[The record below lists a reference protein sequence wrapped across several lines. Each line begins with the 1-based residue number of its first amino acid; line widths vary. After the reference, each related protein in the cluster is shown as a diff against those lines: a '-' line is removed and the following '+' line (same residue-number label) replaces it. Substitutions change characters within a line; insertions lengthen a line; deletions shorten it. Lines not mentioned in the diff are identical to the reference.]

1 METQDEK
8 NTTSGIE
15 RSANNFRSGRAMGGL
30 VIVIVGVFILLN
42 RMGLDLPGWLFSF
55 PMIPIAIGFY
65 IGARH
70 RFQNFNWLIPVA
82 FGVVLLV
89 FNEVDI
95 DAHQYIWPAIIIA
108 IGLGMILKP
117 KRSKRSEEYWRDFG
131 VQNNERSAED
141 FIDSTII
148 FGGTKKNIIS
158 KDFKGGESFCM
169 FGGAEINLMQA
180 DINGRVVIELTQLFG
195 GTKLVI
201 PPHWKLQSE
210 EVVSIFGGLDDKR
223 PLVQNTS
230 VDDSKVIVLR
240 GTCIFGGIDI
250 KSY

>member
-1 METQDEK
+1 METQDNN
-8 NTTSGIE
+8 NTGLSTENSNG
-15 RSANNFRSGRAMGGL
+15 NFRNGRALGG
-30 VIVIVGVFILLN
+30 IVIVVVGTLLLID
-42 RMGLDLPGWLFSF
+42 RMGMDLPGWLFSF
-55 PMIPIAIGFY
+55 PMIPIAIGIY
-65 IGARH
+65 IGARQ
-70 RFQNFNWLIPVA
+70 RFKNLNWLIPVA
-82 FGVVLLV
+82 FGVAFLI

-108 IGLGMILKP
+108 VGLAMILRP
-117 KRSKRSEEYWRDFG
+117 TRSRRSEKYWQEFG
-131 VQNNERSAED
+131 KQNSERSSED
-141 FIDSTII
+141 YIDSTTI
-148 FGGTKKNIIS
+148 FGGIKKNIIS

-180 DINGRVVIELTQLFG
+180 DINGRVVIELTQIFG

-223 PLVQNTS
+223 PIVQNTS
-230 VDDSKVIVLR
+230 IDDSKVIVLR
-240 GTCIFGGIDI
+240 GTCLFGGIDI

>member
-1 METQDEK
+1 METQYNKNEGLSKEK
-8 NTTSGIE
+8 PN
-15 RSANNFRSGRAMGGL
+15 NNFSNGRVLGGL
-30 VIVIVGVFILLN
+30 VVLTVGTLLLVKK
-42 RMGLDLPGWLFSF
+42 MGIDLPGWLFSF
-55 PMIPIAIGFY
+55 PMIPIAIGIY
-65 IGARH
+65 IGARQ
-70 RFQNFNWLIPVA
+70 RFRNLQWLIPVTI
-82 FGVVLLV
+82 GVVLLIA
-89 FNEVDI
+89 NEVDM
-95 DAHQYIWPAIIIA
+95 DVHRYIWPMIIIA
-108 IGLGMILKP
+108 VGLSMILRP
-117 KRSKRSEEYWRDFG
+117 KKSKRSEEYWRDFG
-131 VQNNERSAED
+131 AQNSERSAED
-141 FIDSTII
+141 YIDSTTI

-169 FGGAEINLMQA
+169 FGGAEVNLMQA
-180 DINGRVVIELTQLFG
+180 DINGRVVIELTQIFG

-223 PLVQNTS
+223 PIMQNAS

>member
-1 METQDEK
+1 NLQ
-8 NTTSGIE
+8 
-15 RSANNFRSGRAMGGL
+15 
-30 VIVIVGVFILLN
+30 
-42 RMGLDLPGWLFSF
+42 
-55 PMIPIAIGFY
+55 
-65 IGARH
+65 
-70 RFQNFNWLIPVA
+70 WLIPVA
-82 FGVVLLV
+82 IGVVLLIAS
-89 FNEVDI
+89 EVDM
-95 DAHQYIWPAIIIA
+95 DVHRYIWPLIIIA
-108 IGLGMILKP
+108 VGLSMILKP
-117 KRSKRSEEYWRDFG
+117 KRSKRSEEYWRDFSS
-131 VQNNERSAED
+131 QNNERSSED
-141 FIDSTII
+141 YIDSTTV

-169 FGGAEINLMQA
+169 FGGVEINLMQA
-180 DINGRVVIELTQLFG
+180 DINGRIIIELTQVFG

-223 PLVQNTS
+223 PIMQSAS